1 MNDQQN
7 NRRGDFPVGKRRRD
21 EDSGP
26 AGRRGIVPVSGEMHE
41 GLGRAHGHG
50 PSVNKSNCIAD
61 PVNNV
66 VSAASTEPS
75 STANDPESNTALM
88 KNQQNNFVR
97 NIVTILPW
105 PDPKSHYIPI
115 EEEERL
121 LPVLIHWGRSER
133 GMMKDQP
140 PFRLKN
146 IQKILESQ
154 INRGKCHGDGENK
167 KSSNQPSSTIHS
179 TTHRMSLVQSLSLR
193 RHHLKLLNPNLSM
206 STLRLGREK
215 DIRGAAR
222 QFELCVDAY
231 LRRHG
236 VHFLTEDAQQSKFLQ
251 ISKSK
256 PSEIRNVKQPPS
268 PDFMI
273 KEGHTVMLSF
283 SSDCKNSTEVSRP
296 IINWIE
302 VKMFYG
308 ANSIPSGTPNAV
320 GCILPKMQQYVSL
333 YGAGAIVFMY
343 GCGSRLA
350 EQLME
355 VGVVALDGR
364 CLDLVRV
371 EDHQRKWCADSW
383 GNILF

>member
-1 MNDQQN
+1 MPGT
-7 NRRGDFPVGKRRRD
+7 R
-21 EDSGP
+21 
-26 AGRRGIVPVSGEMHE
+26 HE
-41 GLGRAHGHG
+41 GHGRAHGHG
-50 PSVNKSNCIAD
+50 LSVNKSNRIAD
-61 PVNNV
+61 AVNNMM
-66 VSAASTEPS
+66 SATSTEPS
-75 STANDPESNTALM
+75 STANDPESITAVM
-88 KNQQNNFVR
+88 EDPRENFIR
-97 NIVTILPW
+97 KTVTILPW

-140 PFRLKN
+140 PFRLKK
-146 IQKILESQ
+146 IQQMLELKT
-154 INRGKCHGDGENK
+154 IRGGDGGNRSHRVQNGERE
-167 KSSNQPSSTIHS
+167 SSNQPSRRIQS
-179 TTHRMSLVQSLSLR
+179 TTNRMSLVQSLSLR

-206 STLRLGREK
+206 STLRLGSEK
-215 DIRGAAR
+215 DIRAAAR

-236 VHFLTEDAQQSKFLQ
+236 VHFLTEDAQQSMFLQ
-251 ISKSK
+251 IAKSKS
-256 PSEIRNVKQPPS
+256 SETRNVKQPPS

-273 KEGHTVMLSF
+273 KEGHSVALSF
-283 SSDCKNSTEVSRP
+283 SSDWKNSTEVSRP
-296 IINWIE
+296 TINWIE

-333 YGAGAIVFMY
+333 YGSGAIVFMY

-350 EQLME
+350 EQLLE

-364 CLDLVRV
+364 GLDLERV
-371 EDHQRKWCADSW
+371 EDNQRKWCADSW